1 MAPELVKE
9 FIAEF
14 HREVNRQS
22 RNREADQGLQ
32 QREFD
37 DVNRKLRGLIEAIAE
52 GLRGPGLQAKLDELE
67 QRKVTLE
74 AKLAAMPPPAPRL
87 HPNLAELYRRK
98 VADLQSA
105 LAEPGTRTEALEI
118 LRGLV
123 ERVVLH
129 PVEKGFEIE
138 LIGEIAAM
146 VDLGAQNKTAGP
158 KGSAVPDAYRR
169 SVKVVAGARNH
180 LDLLLSTGGQP
191 APF

>member
-1 MAPELVKE
+1 MGESTGTASQALVERTAHWLMAQALNDADVKGIVRGCCE
-9 FIAEF
+9 RLHGAGVPIARVQF
-14 HREVNRQS
+14 SFSMLHP
-22 RNREADQGLQ
+22 LY
-32 QREFD
+32 
-37 DVNRKLRGLIEAIAE
+37 RGI
-52 GLRGPGLQAKLDELE
+52 GYTWQRGPGLRVKLDEFE
-67 QRKVTLE
+67 QNKVTLE
-74 AKLAAMPPPAPRL
+74 GKLAAVPSPAPRL

-105 LAEPGTRTEALEI
+105 LANPESRSEALAI

-129 PVEKGFEIE
+129 PIEKGFEIE

-169 SVKVVAGARNH
+169 SA
-180 LDLLLSTGGQP
+180 
-191 APF
+191 

>member
-1 MAPELVKE
+1 
-9 FIAEF
+9 
-14 HREVNRQS
+14 
-22 RNREADQGLQ
+22 
-32 QREFD
+32 
-37 DVNRKLRGLIEAIAE
+37 
-52 GLRGPGLQAKLDELE
+52 
-67 QRKVTLE
+67 
-74 AKLAAMPPPAPRL
+74 MPPPAPRL

-105 LAEPGTRTEALEI
+105 LADPESRSEALEI

-158 KGSAVPDAYRR
+158 EGSAVPDAYRR
-169 SVKVVAGARNH
+169 SVKVVAGEGNH
-180 LDLLLSTGGQP
+180 RQLTLP
-191 APF
+191 PIAV